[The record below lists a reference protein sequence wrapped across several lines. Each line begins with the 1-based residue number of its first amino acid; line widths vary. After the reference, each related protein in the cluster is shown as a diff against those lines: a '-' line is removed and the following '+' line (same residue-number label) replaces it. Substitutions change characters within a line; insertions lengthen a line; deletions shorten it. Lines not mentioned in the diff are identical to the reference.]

1 MLIGMDNVAV
11 MTENKIGNFGDKP
24 LAIGAG
30 QK

>member
-1 MLIGMDNVAV
+1 MLIGMDNIAIAAK
-11 MTENKIGNFGDKP
+11 NKIGNFGNKP